1 MCTLYNFL
9 SARITLASANETGSK
24 TVALKTALC
33 NESFEA
39 KRKFASPSPFFS
51 SQKKMV
57 LRRYK
62 SNTKQGKKIHC
73 KKKAVAS
80 RLFAQ

>member
-1 MCTLYNFL
+1 
-9 SARITLASANETGSK
+9 LASANETGSK
-24 TVALKTALC
+24 TVALKTTFC

-39 KRKFASPSPFFS
+39 KRKFASPSLFFS

-62 SNTKQGKKIHC
+62 SNTKLGKKIHC
-73 KKKAVAS
+73 KKTAVAS